1 MGRLDDRVAFITG
14 AASGIGAACAQR
26 MAEEGARIA
35 GFDLAQP
42 DPAAWKRVAEAAPDE
57 SFQIGDVRDESAV
70 SGAIAATVD
79 RFGRLDIL
87 VNNAGTAGGGPVHMI
102 DSAEWDRVIDVNL
115 KGTFLC
121 SKYAITQML
130 EQSGGGNVINIASV
144 EGIEG
149 FEGGSAYNASKGGV
163 VLLTRNQAIDYGRRG
178 IRVNAVCPGFIETP
192 LMASTFVESLKGP
205 LERVVEATQLGR
217 MGRPEEIADA
227 VVFLASD
234 EASYITGQT
243 LVVDGGYTCGHRVG
257 ISKLI
262 GLE

>member
-1 MGRLDDRVAFITG
+1 MGRLEERVAFITG

-26 MAEEGARIA
+26 MAEEGASIA

-42 DPAAWKRVAEAAPDE
+42 DPAVWKQIAADAPAANL
-57 SFQIGDVRDESAV
+57 QIGDVRDETAV
-70 SGAIAATVD
+70 ADAVAEAIE
-79 RFGRLDIL
+79 RFGRIDVL
-87 VNNAGTAGGGPVHMI
+87 VNCAGTAGGGPVHML
-102 DSAEWDRVIDVNL
+102 DGDEWDRVIDINL

-121 SKYAITQML
+121 SKHVIPQML
-130 EQSGGGNVINIASV
+130 KQGSGNVINIASV

-178 IRVNAVCPGFIETP
+178 IRVNAVCPGFIQTP
-192 LMASTFVESLKGP
+192 LLESTFVEGLKDI

-217 MGRPEEIADA
+217 LGQPEEIANA
-227 VVFLASD
+227 VLFLASD
-234 EASYITGQT
+234 EASYVTGQT
-243 LVVDGGYTCGHRVG
+243 LVVDGGYTSGHRVG
-257 ISKLI
+257 VGRML

>member
-1 MGRLDDRVAFITG
+1 MGRLDERVVFITG
-14 AASGIGAACAQR
+14 AASGIGAACALR

-42 DPAAWKRVAEAAPDE
+42 DPAFWKRVATAAPAE
-57 SFQIGDVRDESAV
+57 SFQTGDVRDE
-70 SGAIAATVD
+70 ATVAESITEAVD
-79 RFGRLDIL
+79 RFGRIDVL
-87 VNNAGTAGGGPVHMI
+87 VNCAGTAGGGPVHMLEA
-102 DSAEWDRVIDVNL
+102 DEWDRVIDINL

-121 SKYAITQML
+121 SKHVIKRML
-130 EQSGGGNVINIASV
+130 EQGSGNVINIASV

-192 LMASTFVESLKGP
+192 LMANTFVEGLKEP
-205 LERVVEATQLGR
+205 LERVVAATQLGR
-217 MGRPEEIADA
+217 MGQPEEIANA
-227 VVFLASD
+227 VLFLASD

-257 ISKLI
+257 ISKML